1 MYRIGLF
8 SQITKTTIKTL
19 RYYDSIGLL
28 KPKRIDKFTGYRY
41 YTTEQINDMYQ
52 ILSYKQLGLSIKEIK
67 SLLVNKDNIE
77 DILNSKKQ
85 ELTNMQIE
93 CNQKLSL
100 INNLLKEKKEGCFM
114 EYKAIIKKLP
124 KCIVY
129 YKEMMVPDYNS
140 YFELIPALGE
150 AITKANPGIKCIKP
164 EYCFIKYL
172 ENEYKEKNIHI
183 EFNEA
188 VDRIG
193 NEVDGIKFKGIES
206 VDAVCIMHKGP
217 YKDFN
222 KAYAYAFKWIEEN
235 GYELV
240 DSPRESYIDGIWNK
254 ESEEDWLT
262 EIQFPIRKK

>member
-1 MYRIGLF
+1 
-8 SQITKTTIKTL
+8 
-19 RYYDSIGLL
+19 
-28 KPKRIDKFTGYRY
+28 
-41 YTTEQINDMYQ
+41 
-52 ILSYKQLGLSIKEIK
+52 
-67 SLLVNKDNIE
+67 
-77 DILNSKKQ
+77 
-85 ELTNMQIE
+85 
-93 CNQKLSL
+93 
-100 INNLLKEKKEGCFM
+100 M